1 MTTSSSFSPSS
12 SHPLSPS
19 RYQPSADDH
28 LIYRWIK
35 FEGYT
40 QSQVAQMLRISQ
52 PTVSRVIQRYER
64 WQAHMKNREGGRL
77 DARERLRA
85 QRWLTYER
93 NELILA
99 SCLRIADE
107 MERSTELSK
116 TTIRRPINE
125 MQPRELRTEQRVVD
139 RHGVAARFLRLAF
152 RVNMEQLELT
162 DLIARDGD
170 APAEPLSDDELAE
183 ELRQAAADAAELA
196 AGKVVPSLREGQVA
210 DYDPHSQPES
220 GDRDMEERSDREIP
234 GADVPPSPGGPSVS
248 HPPAH

>member
-116 TTIRRPINE
+116 TTIRRPIDE

-139 RHGVAARFLRLAF
+139 RHGVASRFLRLAF
-152 RVNMEQLELT
+152 RVNMEQLKLT
-162 DLIARDGD
+162 DLIARDDD
-170 APAEPLSDDELAE
+170 AAAEPLSEDELAE
-183 ELRQAAADAAELA
+183 ELRQDR
-196 AGKVVPSLREGQVA
+196 KSVV
-210 DYDPHSQPES
+210 
-220 GDRDMEERSDREIP
+220 
-234 GADVPPSPGGPSVS
+234 
-248 HPPAH
+248 